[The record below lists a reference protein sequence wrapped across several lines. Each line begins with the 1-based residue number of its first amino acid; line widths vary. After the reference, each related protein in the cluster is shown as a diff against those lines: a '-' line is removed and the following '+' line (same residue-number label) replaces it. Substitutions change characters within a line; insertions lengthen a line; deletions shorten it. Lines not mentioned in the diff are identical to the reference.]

1 MFLLEGVYC
10 LFQALKHL
18 GDTMHAV
25 RKFIKETV
33 KAKLEGTKHSYHMV
47 YSRVVV
53 SMQLDHGMDIY
64 STPEAQLEALA
75 SQLTDDYLAAR

>member
-1 MFLLEGVYC
+1 MNP
-10 LFQALKHL
+10 
-18 GDTMHAV
+18 T

-33 KAKLEGTKHSYHMV
+33 KAKLEGTKHNHHMV

-53 SMQLDHGMDIY
+53 SMQLDHSMDIY
-64 STPEAQLEALA
+64 STPAAQLEAMA